1 MAVPI
6 GRTRDLTQPLD
17 LLEQNFP
24 YLRAIR

>member
-1 MAVPI
+1 VPI
-6 GRTRDLTQPLD
+6 GRTRDLTQPID